1 MHTVPRDTIAYFSME
16 IGLQAEIPTYSGGL
30 GVLAGDSIRAAAD
43 LGLPFCAVTLL
54 YRKGYF
60 TQVLDEHGRQTEQPT
75 EWRPEDFLQPM
86 EPRISVPIEG
96 RNVFVRAFCLNI
108 FGASGHRV
116 PIYFLDTDLESNAP
130 EDRAITHQLYGG
142 DARHRIKQETILG
155 IGGRRML
162 RAIGHDVTVFHMNE
176 GHASFL
182 TVELL
187 SEYICRTG
195 RDAIDYDALSYVRP
209 RCVFTTHTPVPA
221 GHDRFAIEEVRRIV
235 GDHPVFHRPDIYGED
250 GILNTTRLA
259 MNLSKHSNAVAK
271 KHGEVSRAMFPG
283 YRIDSITNG
292 VHAATWAS
300 PPMRELFDEH
310 MPDWR
315 RSNGELRAVLGI
327 QPEKVWHA
335 HMRAK
340 RALLDRVHAATGLE
354 MDPDVLTLGFAR
366 RVTAY
371 KRTDMLLSDPERLAR
386 IAREVGPIQIVFA
399 GKAHPHDVVGKSMIE
414 RVFAGIQGL
423 REHLRIAFL
432 PNYNIELGALLTAG
446 ADVWVNLPEP
456 PLEASGTSGMKAAL
470 NGVPSL
476 SVPDGWWIEGMIEN
490 VTGWTIG
497 GEPRVGDPHAPPRD
511 HAADRELV
519 YDKLERVIV
528 PMYYRQRDRYVS
540 MMMHA
545 IAINGSYFTTQ
556 RMMRDYALRA
566 YFT

>member
-1 MHTVPRDTIAYFSME
+1 MNYAPKDTIAYFSME
-16 IGLQAEIPTYSGGL
+16 IGLRPDVPTYSGGL
-30 GVLAGDSIRAAAD
+30 GILAGDSIRAAAD
-43 LGLPFCAVTLL
+43 LGLPMCAVTLL
-54 YRKGYF
+54 YRSGYF
-60 TQVLDEHGRQTEQPT
+60 TQKLDEHGKQTEVPT
-75 EWRPEDFLQPM
+75 AWNPDEMLQPM
-86 EPRISVPIEG
+86 EPRISVPVEG
-96 RNVFVRAFCLNI
+96 RNVFIRAYCMHVIGVN
-108 FGASGHRV
+108 GHRV
-116 PIYFLDTDLESNAP
+116 PVYFLDTDLESNAP

-162 RAIGHDVTVFHMNE
+162 RAIGHDVTLFHMNE

-209 RCVFTTHTPVPA
+209 RCVFTTHTPIAA

-259 MNLSKHSNAVAK
+259 MNLSKYANGVAK

-283 YRIDSITNG
+283 YKIDAIVNG
-292 VHAATWAS
+292 VHAASWAS
-300 PPMRELFDEH
+300 APMQRLFDEH
-310 MPDWR
+310 IPNWR
-315 RSNGELRAVLGI
+315 RSNSELRGVLGMA
-327 QPEKVWHA
+327 PERVWGA
-335 HMRAK
+335 HLECK
-340 RALLDRVHAATGLE
+340 RALVDRVRKESGVE
-354 MDPDVLTLGFAR
+354 MDPEALTLGFAR

-371 KRTDMLLSDPERLAR
+371 KRTDLLLSDPERLAR
-386 IAREVGPIQIVFA
+386 ISKEIGPIQIVYA
-399 GKAHPHDVVGKSMIE
+399 GKAHPHDGIGKSMIE
-414 RVFAGIQGL
+414 RVFASIKAL
-423 REHLRIAFL
+423 KADVRIAFL
-432 PNYNIELGALLTAG
+432 SNYNMELGGLLTSG
-446 ADVWVNLPEP
+446 VDVWVNLPEP

-476 SVPDGWWIEGMIEN
+476 STPDGWWLEGMIEN

-497 GEPRVGDPHAPPRD
+497 AEPEVGPHAPARD
-511 HAADRELV
+511 HEADRALV
-519 YDKLERVIV
+519 YDKLEHAVV
-528 PMYYRQRDRYVS
+528 PMYYRQRDRFVS

-545 IAINGSYFTTQ
+545 IALNGSYFTTQ

>member
-1 MHTVPRDTIAYFSME
+1 MSSVHKDTIAYFSME
-16 IGLQAEIPTYSGGL
+16 IGLRTDVPTYSGGL
-30 GVLAGDSIRAAAD
+30 GILAGDSIRAAAD
-43 LGLPFCAVTLL
+43 LGLPMCAVTLL

-60 TQVLDEHGRQTEQPT
+60 TQKLDEHGRQTEVPT
-75 EWRPEDFLQPM
+75 EWSPESVLQPM
-86 EPRISVPIEG
+86 EPRISVPVEG
-96 RNVFVRAFCLNI
+96 RNVFVRAFCMHI
-108 FGASGHRV
+108 HGVGGHRV
-116 PIYFLDTDLESNAP
+116 PVYFLDTDMESNSE
-130 EDRAITHQLYGG
+130 EDRQITHNLYGG

-187 SEYICRTG
+187 SEYICRVG

-209 RCVFTTHTPVPA
+209 RCVFTTHTPIEA

-259 MNLSKHSNAVAK
+259 MNLSKYSNGVAK

-283 YRIDSITNG
+283 YKIDSITNG
-292 VHAATWAS
+292 VHAGTWAS
-300 PPMRELFDEH
+300 PAMRRLFDEH
-310 MPDWR
+310 IPDWR
-315 RSNGELRAVLGI
+315 RSNSELRAVLGI
-327 QPEKVWHA
+327 APEKVWAA
-335 HMRAK
+335 HQEAK
-340 RALLDRVHAATGLE
+340 RALMDRVHADSGVE

-371 KRTDMLLSDPERLAR
+371 KRTDLLLSDPERLAS
-386 IAREVGPIQIVFA
+386 IARNIGPVQIVYA
-399 GKAHPHDVVGKSMIE
+399 GKAHPHDGIGKSMIE
-414 RVFAGIQGL
+414 RVYASIGAM
-423 REHLRIAFL
+423 REHVRIAFL
-432 PNYNIELGALLTAG
+432 PNYNIELGAILTSG

-476 SVPDGWWIEGMIEN
+476 STADGWWIEGMIEN

-497 GEPRVGDPHAPPRD
+497 AEARIGQSRD
-511 HAADRELV
+511 HAADKELV
-519 YDKLERVIV
+519 YAKLEQTVV
-528 PMYYRQRDRYVS
+528 PMYYRDRARFIS
-540 MMMHA
+540 MMQHS
-545 IAINGSYFTTQ
+545 IALNGSYFTTQ

-566 YFT
+566 YFG

>member
-1 MHTVPRDTIAYFSME
+1 MSSVPKDTIAYFSME
-16 IGLQAEIPTYSGGL
+16 IGLRADVPTYSGGL
-30 GVLAGDSIRAAAD
+30 GILAGDSIRAAAD
-43 LGLPFCAVTLL
+43 LGLPLCAVTLL

-60 TQVLDEHGRQTEQPT
+60 TQQLDENGHQTEGPT
-75 EWRPEDFLQPM
+75 EWNPEEVLQPM
-86 EPRISVPIEG
+86 EPRISVPVEG
-96 RNVFVRAFCLNI
+96 RNVFVRCFCMHVH
-108 FGASGHRV
+108 GATGHRV
-116 PIYFLDTDLESNAP
+116 PVYFLDTDLESNSL

-155 IGGRRML
+155 IGGRRMM
-162 RAIGHDVTVFHMNE
+162 RAIGHDVTIFHMNE

-187 SEYICRTG
+187 SEYICRAG
-195 RDAIDYDALSYVRP
+195 RDVIDYDALSYVRP
-209 RCVFTTHTPVPA
+209 RCVFTTHTPIAA

-235 GDHPVFHRPDIYGED
+235 GDHPVFHRPDLYGED

-259 MNLSKHSNAVAK
+259 MNLSKYSNGVAK

-300 PPMRELFDEH
+300 PPMRQLFDEH
-310 MPDWR
+310 VPGWR
-315 RSNGELRAVLGI
+315 RSNSELRGVLGI
-327 QPEKVWHA
+327 APERVWAA
-335 HMRAK
+335 HQVTK
-340 RALLDRVHAATGLE
+340 RALMDRVFADSGVE

-371 KRTDMLLSDPERLAR
+371 KRTDLLLSDPERLAR
-386 IAREVGPIQIVFA
+386 ICKEVGPLQIVYA
-399 GKAHPHDVVGKSMIE
+399 GKAHPHDGIGKGMIE
-414 RVFAGIQGL
+414 RVHASIRAL
-423 REHLRIAFL
+423 KADVRIAFL
-432 PNYNIELGALLTAG
+432 PNYNMELGALLTAG
-446 ADVWVNLPEP
+446 TDVWVNLPEP

-476 SVPDGWWIEGMIEN
+476 STPDGWWIEGMIEN

-497 GEPRVGDPHAPPRD
+497 AEAQIGETRD
-511 HAADRELV
+511 HGADRAIA
-519 YDKLERVIV
+519 YDKLENVVV
-528 PMYYRQRDRYVS
+528 PMYYRDRAKFVS
-540 MMMHA
+540 MMQHA
-545 IAINGSYFTTQ
+545 IALNGSYFTTQ